1 MCGNT
6 DSIYP
11 GLEPLK
17 IWTKD
22 RPHLSLNSFQMG
34 GLRIWKYLER
44 GKILLWKQTCP
55 GRLSERH
62 SVLTMVRKTEKEE
75 RGGEETKGRE
85 SVRKRRHCSGVEA
98 SLSVKREEG
107 AMSQGL

>member
-1 MCGNT
+1 
-6 DSIYP
+6 
-11 GLEPLK
+11 
-17 IWTKD
+17 
-22 RPHLSLNSFQMG
+22 MG

-75 RGGEETKGRE
+75 RGGEESGRVFGR
-85 SVRKRRHCSGVEA
+85 SWLSGRVEA
-98 SLSVKREEG
+98 IPEEVRSLF
-107 AMSQGL
+107 